1 MARGRLFSNRD
12 MKREPNSLPYRKGL
26 RADGLNSRYLLYRVA
41 IKSTLFL
48 SDLYNVSGLILQ
60 RTIYLGLTHH
70 INNTTSPY
78 VSSQILAHLI

>member
-1 MARGRLFSNRD
+1 

-26 RADGLNSRYLLYRVA
+26 RADGLNSCYLLYRVA

-48 SDLYNVSGLILQ
+48 SDLSNVSGLFLQ
-60 RTIYLGLTHH
+60 KSLQDYISWLAHH

-78 VSSQILAHLI
+78 ISSQILAHLS